1 MAIDNLFWIGLLLIA
16 GYYAG
21 IASNRFRLPKIT
33 GYILVG
39 IVLSPSVTHILPES
53 FLCETETIV
62 HFALSMIAFMIGGS
76 LKYEKIKKLEKTI
89 SSVMF
94 SESETAFALVTLGLF
109 FCLPFM
115 ALDCL
120 VSESWREYLLIALFL
135 GAISAATAPAA
146 VLAVMHEY
154 RAKGLLTT
162 TLLGVVATDDAMALI
177 NFSLVLSVA
186 SLIQGGDGNNHF
198 FTLLEPL
205 FTIFFSLV
213 LGIASGWLQARHI
226 NTITKEGSLIIS
238 TIGVLLIIYASAE
251 QFALDGLLVCMA
263 YGVVLINKTEKSDEV
278 FQVIQEHFEEIIFVL
293 FFILSGAS
301 VELEILA
308 GVWPIALMYVLLR
321 ITGKMLGSW
330 FGARISNAE
339 PMIKKYVGMALMP
352 QAGVAIGLALML
364 YHNPDFSEI
373 GLLVLNTVVAATAI
387 NEIVGP
393 FLLKTALFKAGEAK
407 EPE

>member
-1 MAIDNLFWIGLLLIA
+1 MVIDNLFWIGLLLVV
-16 GYYAG
+16 GYVAG
-21 IASNRFRLPKIT
+21 IVSERFRLPKVT
-33 GYILVG
+33 GYILIG

-89 SSVMF
+89 LSMML
-94 SESETAFALVTLGLF
+94 SESETAFALVALGLF
-109 FCLPFM
+109 FCLPFI
-115 ALDCL
+115 ALDYL
-120 VSESWREYLLIALFL
+120 ASESWKEYLLMALFL

-154 RAKGLLTT
+154 RAKGPLTT
-162 TLLGVVATDDAMALI
+162 TLLGIVATDDAIALI

-186 SLIQGGDGNNHF
+186 ALIQGGDGNNHF
-198 FTLLEPL
+198 LTLLEPL

-213 LGIASGWLQARHI
+213 FGITAGWLQARHI

-251 QFALDGLLVCMA
+251 HFALDGLLVCMA
-263 YGVVLINKTEKSDEV
+263 YGVILVNKTKKSDEV
-278 FQVIQEHFEEIIFVL
+278 FQVIQEHFEEIIFVF

-301 VELEILA
+301 VELKVLA
-308 GVWPIALMYVLLR
+308 EVWPIALLYVLLR
-321 ITGKMLGSW
+321 IIGKMLGSW

-339 PMIKKYVGMALMP
+339 PMIKKYTGMALMP

-364 YHNPDFSEI
+364 YHNPDFSKI
-373 GLLVLNTVVAATAI
+373 GPLVLNTVIAATAI

-393 FLLKTALFKAGEAK
+393 FLLKIALFKAGEAK
-407 EPE
+407 EPK